1 MVTRSRAI
9 KICTALLL
17 ASVVLLR
24 FNVLQMAANFSSDN
38 YSNDPFL
45 DTKSTFTAQNSIE
58 FIHKPTP
65 SFSRDKNNEFV
76 LHSNQDYIEN
86 VGSNNYSFYYTNNV
100 SYPLTGYDYV
110 IRPSCQSNQQG
121 STVACTCGQ
130 SQASRSTVIL
140 AYVMSS
146 PGEFEKRLLAR
157 QTWLSQGGVRYRHL
171 SLVLMAVFVLG
182 LPASPHHNW
191 TAEMQRRLEGESA
204 AYGDIVQKNFEDT
217 YANLSLKSVAALDWV
232 REHCSAAGFLLKID
246 DDVFVNTPALMQYVS
261 GILGYEQQQQRPTMH
276 CYLKRYSPVM
286 RWSRN
291 AISASIYPHPSY
303 PLFCAGY
310 AYMMDRAAAGAIHTR
325 SLTDAGYFLNEDA
338 LVTGFLAGRARV
350 VFRPLNQHY
359 VKRGAVFYRNKV
371 LVKALNYRNNS
382 STFFFIHRLQSEWWR
397 VLWRNILAM
406 W

>member
-1 MVTRSRAI
+1 MVTRLRAV
-9 KICTALLL
+9 KIIIALLL
-17 ASVVLLR
+17 VSVGLLR
-24 FNVLQMAANFSSDN
+24 LYVFQMAADFSSEN

-58 FIHKPTP
+58 FIHRPTP
-65 SFSRDKNNEFV
+65 SFSRDEFV
-76 LHSNQDYIEN
+76 PNSNQDYVEN
-86 VGSNNYSFYYTNNV
+86 VGSNNYSFYYSSNV
-100 SYPLTGYDYV
+100 SYPLIGYDYV

-130 SQASRSTVIL
+130 GQASRSTVIL

-146 PGEFEKRLLAR
+146 PSEFDKRLLAR

-171 SLVLMAVFVLG
+171 SLVLTAVFVLG

-232 REHCSAAGFLLKID
+232 REHCSAAGFLVKID
-246 DDVFVNTPALMQYVS
+246 EDVFVNTPALMQYVS
-261 GILGYEQQQQRPTMH
+261 GILGHEQLQQQQRPTMH

-291 AISASIYPHPSY
+291 AISTSIYPHPSY

-310 AYMMDRAAAGAIHTR
+310 AYMMNRAAAGAIHTR
-325 SLTDAGYFLNEDA
+325 SLTDAEYFLNEDA

-350 VFRPLNQHY
+350 VFKPLNQHY

-371 LVKALNYRNNS
+371 VENALNHRDNS
-382 STFFFIHRLQSEWWR
+382 STFFFIHRLQSEWWQYFM
-397 VLWRNILAM
+397 A
-406 W
+406 